1 MHNMDKDILEYLKS
15 QNVCVVAVEMPD
27 GSPHGAT
34 VHFAHAEDPFTLL
47 FLTSSTYRKSEA
59 LKAKESVRA
68 TVVIGS
74 NEGDMKTFQLD
85 GVASLLPKGD
95 ALEETYFMKFPEKR
109 EKYEGSHDIFFTFTP
124 TWWRFSDWTQPSG
137 KAIRTSE

>member
-1 MHNMDKDILEYLKS
+1 MDKDILDYLKS
-15 QNVCVVAVEMPD
+15 QNVCVIAVEMPD

-34 VHFAHAEDPFTLL
+34 CHFAHAEDPLTLL

-59 LKAKESVRA
+59 LLAKETVRA
-68 TVVIGS
+68 SVVVGS

-85 GVASLLPKGD
+85 GVVKLLPKGD

-109 EKYEGSHDIFFTFTP
+109 EKYKGSHDIFFTFTP
-124 TWWRFSDWTQPSG
+124 TWWRFTDWTQPAG
-137 KAIRTSE
+137 KAVRTST